1 MAAKLN
7 NANLLFADDFDPE
20 PQRPGY
26 LRIKKM
32 IERPFSH
39 ELASKVFSVELR
51 AAAEMLRQV
60 GAGLKT
66 EEDFTVEEQGTL
78 AFARSVLE
86 RVQVKDPEF
95 KPKLDQLAIAF
106 PDDANAYR
114 LVNAWNQRRNYRR
127 RQAMEIAKTN
137 ESMALYLSLLEADMD
152 EATIFEAFP
161 YLRAEI
167 IELLP
172 KESLERRYVAD
183 VKGVRPVRPKQGV
196 DGSGSSRPATGR
208 SRRSIHP
215 SRTHSGASASS
226 LGVPPKP
233 VFTYESS
240 ELVKGD
246 CLSVL
251 QSWPEHSI
259 HGVVTDPPYGLVEYD
274 EAQQKKLH
282 DGKGGVWR
290 IPPSFDGHKRA
301 PLPRFTTLSTRELEA
316 LSEFFEAW
324 GRALMP
330 ALVPGAHVLVA
341 SNPLVS
347 FLVSSSLDAAGFE
360 RRGEVVRLVQTM
372 RGGDRPKNAHDEFPG
387 VSVMPRSQWEPW
399 VLVRKPLDGRVQ
411 DNLRKWK
418 TGGLRRISE
427 KQPFGDVIRSAP
439 TGTKE
444 RALADHPSLKPQ
456 HFLRQVV
463 RAILPL
469 GEGIVLDP
477 FAGSGSTLA
486 AAVHL
491 GYQAVGIERDQRYLE
506 IARKAIPKLAAYQNG
521 TPPPWET

>member
-1 MAAKLN
+1 MQQSLF
-7 NANLLFADDFDPE
+7 NLGRSLQP
-20 PQRPGY
+20 RPSVATSTSTPNPA
-26 LRIKKM
+26 
-32 IERPFSH
+32 RP
-39 ELASKVFSVELR
+39 L
-51 AAAEMLRQV
+51 
-60 GAGLKT
+60 
-66 EEDFTVEEQGTL
+66 
-78 AFARSVLE
+78 
-86 RVQVKDPEF
+86 
-95 KPKLDQLAIAF
+95 
-106 PDDANAYR
+106 
-114 LVNAWNQRRNYRR
+114 
-127 RQAMEIAKTN
+127 N
-137 ESMALYLSLLEADMD
+137 ESD
-152 EATIFEAFP
+152 
-161 YLRAEI
+161 
-167 IELLP
+167 
-172 KESLERRYVAD
+172 VA
-183 VKGVRPVRPKQGV
+183 
-196 DGSGSSRPATGR
+196 ST
-208 SRRSIHP
+208 
-215 SRTHSGASASS
+215 ASASNA
-226 LGVPPKP
+226 GVPPKP

-251 QSWPEHSI
+251 HSWPEHSI

-274 EAQQKKLH
+274 ETQQKKLH

-301 PLPRFTTLSTRELEA
+301 PLPRFTTLSARELEA

-506 IARKAIPKLAAYQNG
+506 IARKAIPRLAAYQNG
-521 TPPPWET
+521 TPPPWEA